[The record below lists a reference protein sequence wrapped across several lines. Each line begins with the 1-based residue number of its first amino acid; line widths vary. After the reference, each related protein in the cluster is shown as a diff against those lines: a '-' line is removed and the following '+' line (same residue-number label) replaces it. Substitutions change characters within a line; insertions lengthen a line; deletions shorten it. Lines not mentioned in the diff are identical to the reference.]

1 MVYGSVFHVYPMM
14 NKSRQT
20 ENLGEISRSFAE
32 DQVFKYLLR
41 NSNLTRKQAETLIYD
56 LVTSQG
62 VKLSAREK
70 ASLRG
75 VSKGAFMR
83 TRQQANRNIR
93 KALHTLLLLSYL
105 GIMRLPS
112 YDWFFQLGEAAE
124 EKDAEKLRS
133 MLEDL
138 SGVMR

>member
-1 MVYGSVFHVYPMM
+1 M

-32 DQVFKYLLR
+32 DQVYKYLLR

-75 VSKGAFMR
+75 VSKGAFVR
-83 TRQQANRNIR
+83 TR
-93 KALHTLLLLSYL
+93 HTLLLLSYL